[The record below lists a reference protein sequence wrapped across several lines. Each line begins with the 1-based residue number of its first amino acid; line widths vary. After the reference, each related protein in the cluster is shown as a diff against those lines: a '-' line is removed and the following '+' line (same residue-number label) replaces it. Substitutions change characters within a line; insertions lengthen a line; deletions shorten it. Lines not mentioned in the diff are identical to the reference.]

1 MKIHKV
7 RLLDVLGKEVAEF
20 GFYEDYEDA
29 ERRRAEVA
37 SMIHSPGT
45 LEVRSISV
53 VPSVRNKAVEAGL
66 DYYVL
71 KGE

>member
-1 MKIHKV
+1 MKVHKV

-20 GFYEDYEDA
+20 GFYEDLEDA

-37 SMIHSPGT
+37 SMIKVPGT

-53 VPSVRNKAVEAGL
+53 VPSVRAKATEAGL
-66 DYYVL
+66 DYYIL
-71 KGE
+71 KGD